1 MYVFM
6 VILTQYEE
14 TIYKKL
20 MSKFLFFLSVYAL
33 TQGGKNGKTSET
45 KLF

>member
-1 MYVFM
+1 M
-6 VILTQYEE
+6 VILTLYEE

-20 MSKFLFFLSVYAL
+20 MSKFLSILLVYAL
-33 TQGGKNGKTSET
+33 IQGGKNGKTSKA